1 MLPRPRRLHI
11 SLVALL
17 LMLGACSATTEST
30 EASGDASTAP
40 STPPAIEIGGVA
52 TGSVEIDGV
61 TIEYVTSTPAGF
73 EIGDAA
79 PLLLAFPPGGQ
90 DLALTEAIVEGT
102 YNSEAQRL
110 GWVVVSPAAPN
121 GELFFQGSETLVPG
135 FLDWVETWTSPEGG
149 APHVAGISNGGIS
162 TFRYGALNP
171 DRVQSLIGF
180 PGSPRSDADTA
191 ALAELTTVPVRMFVG
206 GNDTGWI
213 PSAESAAEMLTEL
226 GGDVEL
232 TIFPGEGH
240 VMTSTQDGT
249 IIFELLE
256 SFRSAS

>member
-1 MLPRPRRLHI
+1 MLQRLRHLPI
-11 SLVALL
+11 SFVAALFL
-17 LMLGACSATTEST
+17 LGACSAPEST
-30 EASGDASTAP
+30 DELNATPA
-40 STPPAIEIGGVA
+40 TPPAIEAGGVT

-73 EIGDAA
+73 EIGDPA

-90 DLALTEAIVEGT
+90 DLDLARVIIEGT
-102 YNSEAQRL
+102 YNAEAQRL

-121 GELFFQGSETLVPG
+121 GELFFQGSESLVPG
-135 FLDWVETWTSPEGG
+135 FLDWIETWTQPEGG
-149 APHVAGISNGGIS
+149 SPHVAGISNGGIS
-162 TFRYGALNP
+162 TFRFAALYP

-180 PGSPRSDADTA
+180 PGSPRSDADSA
-191 ALAELTTVPVRMFVG
+191 ALAELTDVPVRMFVG

-213 PSAESAAEMLTEL
+213 PPAEAAAEALTDL

-249 IIFELLE
+249 VVFELLE
-256 SFRSAS
+256 SFRTSS